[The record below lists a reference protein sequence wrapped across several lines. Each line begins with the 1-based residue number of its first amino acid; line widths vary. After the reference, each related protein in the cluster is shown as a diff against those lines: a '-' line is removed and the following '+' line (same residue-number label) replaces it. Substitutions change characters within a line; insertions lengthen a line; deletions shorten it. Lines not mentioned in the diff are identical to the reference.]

1 MKQAAVVTIPRTLAL
16 CFCFGFGVV
25 VPIDVSAQQEN
36 SPPVGH
42 NEQGPNG
49 TMLQQRELTTASLAQ
64 DSESAHALV
73 SPGIAG
79 AWTYAGTGTVNT
91 YWIATPGGGIV
102 VIDVQRDVVHA
113 AKAVAAV
120 RAVGKPVRAI
130 LITHPHPD
138 HYTGIG
144 LFRHA
149 FPGVVVYASQAT
161 ADTIRNDTYGASAA
175 TQRDAPA
182 ITPQVFVPPG
192 ETFDGNTTLQ
202 IDGLTIVARE
212 LGRGEAHSTTAYY
225 LPATKDLFVGDAVI
239 NRLHGPILEAAP
251 GSWLGILDRLETTFP
266 DARTVH
272 PGHGASG
279 PPSALYEDERVYL
292 RTCRKIAAE
301 EIARSGF
308 TEGAKQAAVDRIN
321 ARFPYTNPTGIK
333 DIVRSSVDGLFQEFS
348 MPNEAPVR
356 TSQ

>member
-1 MKQAAVVTIPRTLAL
+1 MKQIAISKIPLRVAIL
-16 CFCFGFGVV
+16 FCFGIGLNM
-25 VPIDVSAQQEN
+25 PSILSAQQTA
-36 SPPVGH
+36 SPPVSAIKPGPVLTQK
-42 NEQGPNG
+42 ESTAASPAQG
-49 TMLQQRELTTASLAQ
+49 LQSKHG
-64 DSESAHALV
+64 SA
-73 SPGIAG
+73 SPGIVDV
-79 AWTYAGTGTVNT
+79 WTYAGTGTVNT
-91 YWIATPGGGIV
+91 YWVATPGGGIV
-102 VIDVQRDVVHA
+102 VIDVQRDLVHA
-113 AKAVAAV
+113 AEAVAAV

-144 LFRHA
+144 LFRQA

-175 TQRDAPA
+175 TQRDAPT

-202 IDGLTIVARE
+202 IDGLTIIARE

-225 LPATKDLFVGDAVI
+225 LPSTQDLFVGDAVI
-239 NRLHGPILEAAP
+239 NRLHGPILEAASA
-251 GSWLGILDRLETTFP
+251 SWLGVLDRLETTFP

-279 PPSALYEDERVYL
+279 PPSTLYEDERIYL

-308 TEGAKQAAVDRIN
+308 TEAAKQAAVERIN
-321 ARFPYTNPTGIK
+321 ARFPLVNPTGIK
-333 DIVRSSVDGLFQEFS
+333 DIVRSSVDGLFQELS

-356 TSQ
+356 

>member
-1 MKQAAVVTIPRTLAL
+1 MKRTSVVTIPRRLAII
-16 CFCFGFGVV
+16 FCFGASLVL
-25 VPIDVSAQQEN
+25 PSAVSAQREA
-36 SPPVGH
+36 SLLVGQS
-42 NEQGPNG
+42 EARPKGA
-49 TMLQQRELTTASLAQ
+49 MLQQKESTASP
-64 DSESAHALV
+64 V
-73 SPGIAG
+73 IVGV
-79 AWTYAGTGTVNT
+79 WTYAGTGTVNT

-102 VIDVQRDVVHA
+102 VIDVQRDLVHA
-113 AKAVAAV
+113 AEAVAAV
-120 RAVGKPVRAI
+120 RAVGKPVRAV

-144 LFRHA
+144 LFRKA
-149 FPGVVVYASQAT
+149 FPGVIVYASRAT

-225 LPATKDLFVGDAVI
+225 LPVTKDLFVGDAVL
-239 NRLHGPILEAAP
+239 NRLHGPILEAASGP
-251 GSWLGILDRLETTFP
+251 WLGILDRLETTFP
-266 DARTVH
+266 NAQTIH
-272 PGHGASG
+272 PGHGPSG
-279 PPSALYEDERVYL
+279 PPSTLYEDERVYL

-308 TEGAKQAAVDRIN
+308 TEAAKQAAVERIS
-321 ARFPYTNPTGIK
+321 ARFPYVNPTGIK
-333 DIVRSSVDGLFQEFS
+333 DIVRSNVDGLFQELS
-348 MPNEAPVR
+348 MPNEAPLR
-356 TSQ
+356 

>member
-1 MKQAAVVTIPRTLAL
+1 MKKTTAATIRRILAL
-16 CFCFGFGVV
+16 YFCFGFGVV
-25 VPIDVSAQQEN
+25 VPGGVSAQQLD
-36 SPPVGH
+36 SPLVGK
-42 NEQGPNG
+42 NEQGPKD

-64 DSESAHALV
+64 DSESAHTSV
-73 SPGIAG
+73 SPGIVG

-102 VIDVQRDVVHA
+102 VIDVQRDLVHA
-113 AKAVAAV
+113 AEAIAAV

-144 LFRHA
+144 LFRQA
-149 FPGVVVYASQAT
+149 YPGVVVYASRAT

-175 TQRDAPA
+175 TQRDAPE

-225 LPATKDLFVGDAVI
+225 LPVTKDLFVGDAVI
-239 NRLHGPILEAAP
+239 NRLHAPILEAAS

-266 DARTVH
+266 DATADQMHRAR
-272 PGHGASG
+272 GG
-279 PPSALYEDERVYL
+279 PDLSAG
-292 RTCRKIAAE
+292 
-301 EIARSGF
+301 S
-308 TEGAKQAAVDRIN
+308 QVD
-321 ARFPYTNPTGIK
+321 AF
-333 DIVRSSVDGLFQEFS
+333 VFV
-348 MPNEAPVR
+348 
-356 TSQ
+356 

>member
-1 MKQAAVVTIPRTLAL
+1 MKQTATVATPLRLAL
-16 CFCFGFGVV
+16 YFCLGVGVV
-25 VPIDVSAQQEN
+25 VSSSMSAQQEA
-36 SPPVGH
+36 SPLVDH
-42 NEQGPNG
+42 DEQAPESIIV
-49 TMLQQRELTTASLAQ
+49 QQSETSTASPAQ
-64 DSESAHALV
+64 DAESAHATGSSTIV
-73 SPGIAG
+73 G

-91 YWIATPGGGIV
+91 YWLATPGGGIV
-102 VIDVQRDVVHA
+102 VIDVQRDLVHA
-113 AKAVAAV
+113 AQAVAAV

-144 LFRHA
+144 LFRQA

-175 TQRDAPA
+175 TQRDAPE
-182 ITPQVFVPPG
+182 ITPRVFVPPG
-192 ETFDGNTTLQ
+192 ESFDGNTTLQ

-225 LPATKDLFVGDAVI
+225 LPATKDLFVGDAVL
-239 NRLHGPILEAAP
+239 NRLHGPILEAAS

-266 DARTVH
+266 DAQTVH

-279 PPSALYEDERVYL
+279 PPATLYEDERVYL

-308 TEGAKQAAVDRIN
+308 TESAKQAAVERIN
-321 ARFPYTNPTGIK
+321 ARFPYVNPTGIK
-333 DIVRSSVDGLFQEFS
+333 DIVRSSVDGLFRELS
-348 MPNEAPVR
+348 MPNETPLR
-356 TSQ
+356 

>member
-1 MKQAAVVTIPRTLAL
+1 MKIILTAIAVLSITASSVAQSPSGKAQASWLETSAVTM
-16 CFCFGFGVV
+16 
-25 VPIDVSAQQEN
+25 D
-36 SPPVGH
+36 
-42 NEQGPNG
+42 G
-49 TMLQQRELTTASLAQ
+49 TMGGAGLLGTKALAS
-64 DSESAHALV
+64 E
-73 SPGIAG
+73 GIVG

-102 VIDVQRDVVHA
+102 VIDVQRDLVHA
-113 AKAVAAV
+113 AKAVEAV

-144 LFRHA
+144 LFRQA

-225 LPATKDLFVGDAVI
+225 LPETKDLFVGDAVI
-239 NRLHGPILEAAP
+239 NRLHGPILEAP
-251 GSWLGILDRLETTFP
+251 PDLG
-266 DARTVH
+266 
-272 PGHGASG
+272 
-279 PPSALYEDERVYL
+279 
-292 RTCRKIAAE
+292 
-301 EIARSGF
+301 
-308 TEGAKQAAVDRIN
+308 
-321 ARFPYTNPTGIK
+321 
-333 DIVRSSVDGLFQEFS
+333 
-348 MPNEAPVR
+348 
-356 TSQ
+356 

>member
-1 MKQAAVVTIPRTLAL
+1 MKRIAKSTIPLRVVILV
-16 CFCFGFGVV
+16 CFGTSLGM
-25 VPIDVSAQQEN
+25 PHLLSAQQAVSRPKSVMN
-36 SPPVGH
+36 SAPVLP
-42 NEQGPNG
+42 QK
-49 TMLQQRELTTASLAQ
+49 ELTESLPAQ
-64 DSESAHALV
+64 DPQSTHGSV
-73 SPGIAG
+73 SPGIVG

-91 YWIATPGGGIV
+91 YWVATPGGGII
-102 VIDVQRDVVHA
+102 VIDVQRDLVHA
-113 AKAVAAV
+113 AKAIAAV

-138 HYTGIG
+138 HYSGIG
-144 LFRHA
+144 LFRQA
-149 FPGVVVYASQAT
+149 FPGVVVYASRAT

-225 LPATKDLFVGDAVI
+225 LPSTQDLFVGDAVI
-239 NRLHGPILEAAP
+239 NRLHAPILEAASA
-251 GSWLGILDRLETTFP
+251 SWLGVLDRLGTMFP

-272 PGHGASG
+272 PGHGVSG
-279 PPSALYEDERVYL
+279 PPTTLYEDERIYL

-308 TEGAKQAAVDRIN
+308 TEVAKQAAVERIN
-321 ARFPYTNPTGIK
+321 ARFLYVNPTGIK
-333 DIVRSSVDGLFQEFS
+333 DIVRSSVDGLFEELS
-348 MPNEAPVR
+348 MPNDAPV
-356 TSQ
+356 Q

>member
-1 MKQAAVVTIPRTLAL
+1 MKRTAVATARLRLAIL
-16 CFCFGFGVV
+16 ICFGISLVM
-25 VPIDVSAQQEN
+25 PNILSAQQVVPLLVSHKE
-36 SPPVGH
+36 PGH
-42 NEQGPNG
+42 ELA
-49 TMLQQRELTTASLAQ
+49 MLQKKELVAALPAQ
-64 DSESAHALV
+64 DSRSRHASV
-73 SPGIAG
+73 SQGIVG
-79 AWTYAGTGTVNT
+79 VWTYAGTGTVNT
-91 YWIATPGGGIV
+91 YWVATPGGGIV
-102 VIDVQRDVVHA
+102 VIDVQRDLVHA
-113 AKAVAAV
+113 AEAVAAV

-144 LFRHA
+144 LFRQA

-175 TQRDAPA
+175 TQRNAPA

-225 LPATKDLFVGDAVI
+225 LPATQDLFVGDAVI
-239 NRLHGPILEAAP
+239 NRLHGPILEAAS
-251 GSWLGILDRLETTFP
+251 GSWLGILDRLETMFP

-272 PGHGASG
+272 PGHGAAG
-279 PPSALYEDERVYL
+279 PASTLYEDERVYL

-308 TEGAKQAAVDRIN
+308 TEAAKQATVERIN
-321 ARFPYTNPTGIK
+321 ARFPYVNPTGIK
-333 DIVRSSVDGLFQEFS
+333 DIVRSSVEGLFQELS
-348 MPNEAPVR
+348 MPNEAPIP
-356 TSQ
+356 

>member
-1 MKQAAVVTIPRTLAL
+1 MKRNAVVTIPRRLAMFL
-16 CFCFGFGVV
+16 CFGLGVV
-25 VPIDVSAQQEN
+25 TPSVVSAQREA
-36 SPPVGH
+36 SPLVGH
-42 NEQGPNG
+42 NEPGHEA
-49 TMLQQRELTTASLAQ
+49 TILQQRELTTASLDKDDRAP
-64 DSESAHALV
+64 DASVL
-73 SPGIAG
+73 PGIVG

-102 VIDVQRDVVHA
+102 VIDVQRDLVHA
-113 AKAVAAV
+113 AEALAAV

-144 LFRHA
+144 LFRQA

-175 TQRDAPA
+175 TRRDAPS

-192 ETFDGNTTLQ
+192 ETFDGNIMLQ

-225 LPATKDLFVGDAVI
+225 LPATQDLFVGDAVL
-239 NRLHGPILEAAP
+239 NRLHGPILEAAS

-266 DARTVH
+266 YTRTVH
-272 PGHGASG
+272 PGHGTSG
-279 PPSALYEDERVYL
+279 PPSTLYEDERVYL

-308 TEGAKQAAVDRIN
+308 TEAAKQAAVERIN
-321 ARFPYTNPTGIK
+321 ARFPYVNPTGIK
-333 DIVRSSVDGLFQEFS
+333 DIVRSSVDGLFQELS
-348 MPNEAPVR
+348 TPNEAPV
-356 TSQ
+356 Q

>member
-1 MKQAAVVTIPRTLAL
+1 MTIARRFAIF
-16 CFCFGFGVV
+16 FCAGFGVAMPCV
-25 VPIDVSAQQEN
+25 VSAQREP
-36 SPPVGH
+36 SPLVGH
-42 NEQGPNG
+42 NESAHGG
-49 TMLQQRELTTASLAQ
+49 TLLEQRELTTAVLAQ
-64 DSESAHALV
+64 ESGSAHASASTGTV
-73 SPGIAG
+73 GV
-79 AWTYAGTGTVNT
+79 WTYAGTGTVNT
-91 YWIATPGGGIV
+91 YWIATPGGGLV
-102 VIDVQRDVVHA
+102 VIDVQRDLVHA
-113 AKAVAAV
+113 AEAIAAV

-144 LFRHA
+144 LFRQE

-192 ETFDGNTTLQ
+192 ETFEGNTTFQ

-225 LPATKDLFVGDAVI
+225 LPVTQDLFVGDAVL
-239 NRLHGPILEAAP
+239 NRLHGPILEAASGP
-251 GSWLGILDRLETTFP
+251 WLGILDRLETTFP

-279 PPSALYEDERVYL
+279 PPSTLYEDERIYL
-292 RTCRKIAAE
+292 RTCRKVAAE

-308 TEGAKQAAVDRIN
+308 TEAAKQAVVERIN
-321 ARFPYTNPTGIK
+321 ARFPYVNPTGIK
-333 DIVRSSVDGLFQEFS
+333 DIVRSSVDGLFQELS

-356 TSQ
+356 